1 MKKFSE
7 IREARGDT
15 CVFTFG
21 RFNPPTIGHE
31 KLIDKVSSEA
41 KKVAGAPYYIFASH
55 SENPKKDPL
64 PYTKKVAYM
73 KKMFPKHARRIIVD
87 KARNVFEI
95 AVSLHNKGHRS
106 IVMVAGSDRVA
117 EFEKLLNTYNGVEAR
132 HGYYGFDNIEVVSA
146 GERDPDAEGVTGMSA
161 SKMRAAAS
169 ENRYKNEYD
178 ERGRLKKEGFEAGL
192 PVGFK
197 QGMSLFK
204 DVRRFM
210 GIRESFI
217 EHQVEQTEEDVIRD
231 MYVEGEIFTIGE
243 EVTDTYTGV
252 TGKIIRRGT
261 NYVTFVAED
270 GETYKK
276 WLYEIELAESLWA
289 NIHKKRQR
297 IKQGSGEKM
306 RKPGEKG
313 APTPA
318 QMKRAK
324 GEEKDIDE
332 RKTAQDKE
340 VGDRKGTQPK
350 KYYAKDAEG
359 DDMAKSTKQSR
370 ARHFEKGAKMDDDD
384 PDAYK
389 PAPGDKSAKTKP
401 SKYTQAMKKKFPDL
415 YKENKRIPRKKGQH
429 RNSSSHSDLYTD
441 ENPEGTIKGL
451 KFATVDDA
459 KASVSKI
466 EGSGKTHAHKIQAAI
481 AMEQRAKEMGKTK
494 EAAVYRQYIEKM
506 KKKTKEM
513 QNEGAADKSLAKKS
527 EASGISVGIL
537 KQVYKRG
544 VAAWRTGHR
553 PGTTPS
559 QWGHARVNS
568 FISGGKTRTTADK
581 DLWAKHKGKSEDT
594 EVGEKK
600 YLRTHPKLKN
610 LKIPVNR
617 KKGRIIRPG
626 EKAFKDEVE
635 DPREIGTDA
644 RRIAYQKG
652 TPGQEIKKFTEH
664 TSCCDD
670 CAEESNLI
678 ESNVYRVGSEKYY
691 EFFQEKRDEYKI
703 GVYEP
708 TGFDKEIMEGD
719 LGKFD
724 MYQGNHV
731 PLDCPMIEERD
742 VELNKPKVGGPKKYY
757 VYVKD
762 PATGNVKK
770 VTFGDTTGLR
780 VKLDDKEAR
789 KSFVARH
796 NCENPGPKTKARYWS
811 CNLPRYAKQL
821 GLSGGGNFFW

>member
-1 MKKFSE
+1 MKTFKD

-31 KLIDKVSSEA
+31 KLIKRVAAEA

-73 KKMFPKHARRIIVD
+73 KKMFPKYARNIIVD

-106 IVMVAGSDRVA
+106 IIMVVGSDRVA
-117 EFEKLLNTYNGVEAR
+117 EFDSLLNKYNGVEAR
-132 HGYYGFDNIEVVSA
+132 HGYYGFDNIQIISA
-146 GERDPDAEGVTGMSA
+146 GERDADSDGVSGMSA

-169 ENRYKNEYD
+169 ENRYENEYD
-178 ERGRLKKEGFEAGL
+178 ERGNLEKEGFEAGL
-192 PVGFK
+192 PDGFN

-204 DVRRFM
+204 DVRKYM

-217 EHQVEQTEEDVIRD
+217 THQVEQTEEDVIRD
-231 MYVEGEIFTIGE
+231 MYVEGQIFTMGE

-261 NYVTFVAED
+261 NYVTFATED
-270 GETYKK
+270 GTTYKK
-276 WLYEIELAESLWA
+276 WLYELELAEDCWPGFKA
-289 NIHKKRQR
+289 VGMKMKNGKKVPNCVPVDE
-297 IKQGSGEKM
+297 KQD
-306 RKPGEKG
+306 
-313 APTPA
+313 
-318 QMKRAK
+318 
-324 GEEKDIDE
+324 KDI
-332 RKTAQDKE
+332 KDK
-340 VGDRKGTQPK
+340 KGTQPA
-350 KYYAKDAEG
+350 KYFAKDAEG
-359 DDMAKSTKQSR
+359 DAMAKSTKDKR
-370 ARHFEKGAKMDDDD
+370 DAHFKKGAEKSDDD
-384 PDAYK
+384 PSAYK
-389 PAPGDKSAKTKP
+389 PAPGDASAKTKP
-401 SKYTQAMKKKFPDL
+401 SKYTNKMKKKFPDL
-415 YKENKRIPRKKGQH
+415 YKE
-429 RNSSSHSDLYTD
+429 TVE
-441 ENPEGTIKGL
+441 EN
-451 KFATVDDA
+451 
-459 KASVSKI
+459 
-466 EGSGKTHAHKIQAAI
+466 
-481 AMEQRAKEMGKTK
+481 
-494 EAAVYRQYIEKM
+494 
-506 KKKTKEM
+506 
-513 QNEGAADKSLAKKS
+513 ADKSLAKKAD
-527 EASGISVGIL
+527 ASGISVSIL

-553 PGTTPS
+553 PGTTPE

-568 FISGGKTRTTADK
+568 FISGGKTRTTADA
-581 DLWAKHKGKSEDT
+581 DLWKKHKGKSE
-594 EVGEKK
+594 EVAEAQDIQSKK

-610 LKIPVNR
+610 LKIPVSR
-617 KKGRIIRPG
+617 KSGRILKPG
-626 EKAFKDEVE
+626 EKAFTKDEVE

-644 RRIAYQKG
+644 RRVAYQKG
-652 TPGQEIKKFTEH
+652 TPGQEIKKFSEH

-691 EFFQEKRDEYKI
+691 EFFQEKRDEYNI

-724 MYQGNHV
+724 MYQGQHV
-731 PLDCPMIEERD
+731 PLDCPMIEEKD

-762 PATGNVKK
+762 PKTGNVKK
-770 VTFGDTTGLR
+770 VTWGDTTGLK
-780 VKLDDKEAR
+780 VKLSDKEAR
-789 KSFVARH
+789 KSFAARH
-796 NCENPGPKTKARYWS
+796 DCENAKDRTKASYWA